1 MVILFIVSRPF
12 YCIMQHAEVV
22 DGGVVKREAVH
33 VSQAGAGADVF
44 RNSEDINY
52 IRCQSSSLGKGRE
65 RREGVW
71 WVSGSACVWVGVG
84 SM

>member
-1 MVILFIVSRPF
+1 MIILFTVSRPF
-12 YCIMQHAEVV
+12 YPVMQHAEVV

-33 VSQAGAGADVF
+33 ISQASAGADVF
-44 RNSEDINY
+44 GNSEDINY
-52 IRCQSSSLGKGRE
+52 IRRQSSSLGKRRE

-71 WVSGSACVWVGVG
+71 RVSGSVRVWVGVG